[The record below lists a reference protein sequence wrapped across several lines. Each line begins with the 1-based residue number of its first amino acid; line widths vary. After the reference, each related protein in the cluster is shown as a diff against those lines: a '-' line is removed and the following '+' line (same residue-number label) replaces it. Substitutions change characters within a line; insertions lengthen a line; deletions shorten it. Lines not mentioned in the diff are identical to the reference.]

1 MLDACF
7 SAVKDRNNV
16 LDIEWFSQCNECT
29 LSVLCAAQQRSDE
42 EKIKGSKTADGTAA
56 TLCLSFGMRLRF
68 PSLASFFLQDLELQ
82 GQVLQQRAHGWKL
95 FVAAVLRQKCR
106 TL

>member
-1 MLDACF
+1 MQRAH
-7 SAVKDRNNV
+7 
-16 LDIEWFSQCNECT
+16 T
-29 LSVLCAAQQRSDE
+29 LGLCAAQQRGDE
-42 EKIKGSKTADGTAA
+42 EKIKGSKTTDGTAA

-68 PSLASFFLQDLELQ
+68 PSLASFFLQ